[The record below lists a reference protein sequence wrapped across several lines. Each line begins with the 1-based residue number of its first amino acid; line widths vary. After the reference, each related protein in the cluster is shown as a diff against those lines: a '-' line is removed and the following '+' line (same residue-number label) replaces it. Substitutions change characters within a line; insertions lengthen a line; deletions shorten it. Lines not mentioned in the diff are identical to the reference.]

1 MYLQSDTGSDQ
12 RGSMFILALIPL
24 LLLIAACV
32 PARVAQ
38 PIPMKQSADMDM
50 TCEQIATEYKSNTGV
65 AAGKIAGNHR
75 ADKRELWLGILV
87 WPGLMDLQ
95 NADGNEGNALLDR
108 NFYLREVAKD
118 KSCNGVDSWP
128 RQPERY
134 T

>member
-1 MYLQSDTGSDQ
+1 MHLQSDAESDQ

-24 LLLIAACV
+24 SLLIAACV

-38 PIPMKQSADMDM
+38 QLSGSTGKHVC
-50 TCEQIATEYKSNTGV
+50 CEQITIEYKSNTGI
-65 AAGKIAGNHR
+65 ADGKIANNRR

-108 NFYLREVAKD
+108 NVYLREVAKD

-128 RQPERY
+128 TQPKRY

>member
-1 MYLQSDTGSDQ
+1 
-12 RGSMFILALIPL
+12 MFILALIPL
-24 LLLIAACV
+24 SLLIVACV

-38 PIPMKQSADMDM
+38 PTPMKQSADVDM
-50 TCEQIATEYKSNTGV
+50 TCEQIAIEYKSNTGV
-65 AAGKIAGNHR
+65 AAGKIANNRR

-108 NFYLREVAKD
+108 NVYLREGAKD

-128 RQPERY
+128 TQPKRY